1 MKGIGFT
8 KVGSRHS
15 VNEDAYRSV
24 KINDKTA
31 ICIVCDGVGG
41 EKAGEVAS
49 NITCDEILK
58 VFADNFK
65 DTIDSVKMKNLLINA
80 VKRANTVIRS
90 KSAERAEYNRMGTT
104 VVVAVVFDKTLF
116 VVNAGDSRAYL
127 IRNNEINQIT
137 KDHTMVQFLLDKGEI
152 TKSEAENYP
161 EKNIIT
167 RAVGA
172 GDDIELD
179 FYIEDL
185 ENNDSI
191 ILCSDG
197 YYKRLEEDEITT
209 GVDQSTIEELINM
222 SISRGTTDDITV
234 ILVKIQGDSNG

>member
-8 KVGSRHS
+8 KVGSRHA

-24 KINDKTA
+24 KLNDNAA

-58 VFADNFK
+58 VFAENFK
-65 DTIDSVKMKNLLINA
+65 NSMDSLKIKSLLMNA
-80 VKRANTVIRS
+80 VIRANTVIRS
-90 KSAERAEYNRMGTT
+90 KAAGREEYSRMGTT
-104 VVVAVVFDKTLF
+104 VVAAVVFDGTLF
-116 VVNAGDSRAYL
+116 VINAGDSRAYI
-127 IRNNEINQIT
+127 IRNNELYQVT

-152 TKSEAENYP
+152 TKAEAENYP

-185 ENNDSI
+185 EDGDNI

-197 YYKRLEEDEITT
+197 YYKRLTEDDIIK
-209 GVDQSTIEELINM
+209 GVDQSSIEELINE